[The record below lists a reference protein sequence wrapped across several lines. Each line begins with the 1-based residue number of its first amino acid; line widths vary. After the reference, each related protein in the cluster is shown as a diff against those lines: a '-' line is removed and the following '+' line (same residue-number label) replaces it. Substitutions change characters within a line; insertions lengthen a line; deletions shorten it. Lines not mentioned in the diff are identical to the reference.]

1 MTTPEQAAKPTPPP
15 KGERDQN
22 VPRSYY
28 RDADGHLWRDLL
40 PKDLARAMRSGEGQL
55 WVDID
60 SSNRH
65 QHAILE
71 KIFNFHP
78 LAIEDTLNPQSRV
91 KVEEYDGYLFINVRV
106 VQFCEETAEDPYD
119 LETLNLY
126 LFLGPNYLVT
136 VHAEPSASVTNIV
149 DLVDRS
155 PDVLS
160 RGTARISHMVLDS
173 AVDAYFPILDQLD
186 GFIDTLEARVFGSF
200 DEAVLH
206 EIFSVKRMVI
216 SLRRYLA
223 PQREVFNVLTNR
235 PSALLPHETQV
246 YFRDVYDH
254 MLRITDSLD
263 NYRDLLSSTL
273 EAYLSQVSNRL
284 GGVTKGL
291 AVVATLSVPFVVVAG
306 MYGMNFERIPLA
318 SHPQGFWILVGMQLA
333 IGIGLVAF
341 FRWRRWF

>member
-1 MTTPEQAAKPTPPP
+1 MTTPERIAGPTPSPE
-15 KGERDQN
+15 KRDQN
-22 VPRSYY
+22 VPRTCY
-28 RDADGHLWRDLL
+28 RDTDGHLWRDLP
-40 PKDLARAMRSGEGQL
+40 PKDLVRALRSNEGQL

-60 SSNRH
+60 STNRH
-65 QHAILE
+65 QHAVLE
-71 KIFNFHP
+71 KIFQFHP

-91 KVEEYDGYLFINVRV
+91 KVEEYDGYLFIIVRV
-106 VQFCEETAEDPYD
+106 VRFREETMEDPYD
-119 LETLNLY
+119 LETVNLY
-126 LFLGPNYLVT
+126 LFLGQNFLVT
-136 VHAEPSASVTNIV
+136 VHAEPSASVATIA
-149 DLVDRS
+149 DLVTRN
-155 PDVLS
+155 PDVLG
-160 RGTARISHMVLDS
+160 RGTARLAHMVLDS
-173 AVDAYFPILDQLD
+173 AIDAYFPILDQLD
-186 GFIDTLEARVFGSF
+186 EFIDTLEARVFGKF

-235 PSALLPHETQV
+235 PSAFLPHETQF

-254 MLRITDSLD
+254 MLRITESLD

-284 GGVTKGL
+284 GLVTKGL

-318 SHPQGFWILVGMQLA
+318 SHPQGFWILVGIQLA
-333 IGIGLVAF
+333 IGLALITF
-341 FRWRRWF
+341 FRLRRWF